1 MANVTHASLT
11 GADLHEPK
19 GVATATNNQVYVS
32 DGASSGAWTN
42 RQHILISY
50 LEDVSTAETVYI
62 PIPFAGTISKV
73 TSVLTN
79 AITVANSTVTIKN
92 SSGTTMGTITVA
104 FSGSAAGDVDTNSSL
119 TNNTVTADSYITI
132 ETNGASNT
140 ASKLWLAVV
149 LDRS

>member
-19 GVATATNNQVYVS
+19 GVATATNNQVYVA
-32 DGASSGAWTN
+32 DGTSSGAWTN

-79 AITVANSTVTIKN
+79 AITVADSTVTIKN

-119 TNNTVTADSYITI
+119 TNNTVSADDFITI
-132 ETNGASNT
+132 ETNGNSNT

>member
-19 GVATATNNQVYVS
+19 GVATATNNQVYVA
-32 DGASSGAWTN
+32 DGTSSGAWTN

-79 AITVANSTVTIKN
+79 AITVADSTVTIKN

-119 TNNTVTADSYITI
+119 TNNTVSADTYITI
-132 ETNGASNT
+132 ETNGNSNT